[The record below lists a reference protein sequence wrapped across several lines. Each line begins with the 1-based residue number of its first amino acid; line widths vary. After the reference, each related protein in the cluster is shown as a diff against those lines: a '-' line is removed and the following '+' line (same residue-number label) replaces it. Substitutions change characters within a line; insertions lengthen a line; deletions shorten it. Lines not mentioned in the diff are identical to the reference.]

1 MKNLKTAYDALDKI
15 LAGELDE
22 GRSLIRSF
30 IKESID
36 EKVNEVK
43 VNEEEISADQVGE
56 FKDEVEAPAEESIE
70 EVDKVEIINDKV
82 EAIADKLS
90 DAILSEAETDTV
102 KDEKLQALVDA
113 NEELQKAFIS
123 DEADKEAAVKDFDAA
138 LAVVEDAGC
147 EECADELAEIR
158 IQIDSIKEDEGIESE
173 PSKAVET
180 SDEEIEVEESKEEPA
195 KEEIKEEVCPEC
207 GKTPCECEK
216 EEVKEGVEEELPVEE
231 VSAEEEI
238 KEVPS
243 EEPEVI
249 NLDDAEEAV
258 EEIVSNPEEVE
269 ALDAKFK
276 ELITDSEEAPA
287 EEADAFEPEE
297 VVEGKECGD
306 KEEVKEEEEVPS
318 EESSE
323 EQLDESVELKKVKV
337 PVEKAVDA
345 KSPMSEIPENLK
357 ATFAEIMDMAKAG
370 TIKKQAPKY
379 KVENTPNTGSK
390 TKKVSTK

>member
-173 PSKAVET
+173 PSEAVET
-180 SDEEIEVEESKEEPA
+180 SDEEVEVEESKEEPA

-207 GKTPCECEK
+207 GKTPCECKKEEK

-231 VSAEEEI
+231 VST
-238 KEVPS
+238 

-276 ELITDSEEAPA
+276 ELVADSEEAPA
-287 EEADAFEPEE
+287 EEADTFEPEE

-337 PVEKAVDA
+337 PAEKAVDA

-370 TIKKQAPKY
+370 TPKKQAPKY